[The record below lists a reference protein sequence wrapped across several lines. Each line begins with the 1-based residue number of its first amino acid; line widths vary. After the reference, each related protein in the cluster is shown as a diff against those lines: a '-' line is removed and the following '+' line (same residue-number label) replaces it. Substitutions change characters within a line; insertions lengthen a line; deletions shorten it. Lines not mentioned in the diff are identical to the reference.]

1 MRKCKGDIIPL
12 FSCQFI
18 KLEPKIL
25 NGKLLFF
32 PLFILLCDKINN
44 HLKIIGF
51 NIMIYY
57 ICMSYGFNSN
67 SLKTEK

>member
-1 MRKCKGDIIPL
+1 MQKCKRDINPS
-12 FSCQFI
+12 FSFQFI
-18 KLEPKIL
+18 KLELKIL

-32 PLFILLCDKINN
+32 TLFTLLCDKINN

-51 NIMIYY
+51 NVIIYY